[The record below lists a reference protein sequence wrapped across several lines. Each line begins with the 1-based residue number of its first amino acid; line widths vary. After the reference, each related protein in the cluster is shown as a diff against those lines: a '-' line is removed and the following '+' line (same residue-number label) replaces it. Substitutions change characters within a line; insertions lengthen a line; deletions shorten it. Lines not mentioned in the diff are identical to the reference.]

1 MAHLSL
7 KAFKSE
13 IAMSVLWIYL
23 AFSLGAMVGFGFF
36 AALQV
41 SREQDER
48 QRKLSEGYQSEGYHV
63 ATGC

>member
-1 MAHLSL
+1 
-7 KAFKSE
+7 
-13 IAMSVLWIYL
+13 MSVLWIYL

-48 QRKLSEGYQSEGYHV
+48 QRKLSDGYQSEGYHV